1 LSRIAGSDTTSIA
14 LTFCF
19 WELSQRTDILKKLQA
34 ELDEVMIDPR
44 VIPNISVLQK
54 LPYMNAFIKEGVLV
68 FPRVDSDK
76 FSIIRRSSYV
86 RPSRYTFGACRPL
99 HI

>member
-1 LSRIAGSDTTSIA
+1 LSRLAGSDTTSIS

-19 WELSQRTDILKKLQA
+19 WELSQRADILKKLHA

-76 FSIIRRSSYV
+76 FSVISRSSYV